1 MFSVGIRD
9 NYNALLK
16 MLCSC
21 IPRLV
26 CIVHKGRYSLFLF
39 VLNHERCSR
48 LLLLVVYSRCY
59 VMSCLPG
66 LVGCNYIF
74 LSVSNSERHKF
85 TTYFVGFSYLNLASY
100 CVGIE
105 WLVFFMCCHLL

>member
-1 MFSVGIRD
+1 MFAAGIRD
-9 NYNALLK
+9 NYYALLK

-26 CIVHKGRYSLFLF
+26 CIVHKGRYSQFLF
-39 VLNHERCSR
+39 VLNHARCSR
-48 LLLLVVYSRCY
+48 LLLLVVYSRCH

-74 LSVSNSERHKF
+74 SSLMNSECHKF
-85 TTYFVGFSYLNLASY
+85 TIDFVGLSYLNLASY
-100 CVGIE
+100 CVGME
-105 WLVFFMCCHLL
+105 W